1 LHKFIFNMDTVLIF
15 FVGIVPSLIIAA
27 TTYSLLNSFFKNEL
41 NLRAHQLRQNQ
52 QDVTV
57 PMKFAALERFA
68 LLCERIHLPN
78 VAMRV
83 AQGVVDADAKTMYYG
98 MLMSIQQEFEHN
110 IAQQIYVSPD
120 LWEIIRKSKEE
131 TVDTATHLYHSLPEH
146 ARGNDFFDLILKFY
160 NDDRN
165 NLLAVAQLAIK
176 KEAAL
181 ILPA

>member
-1 LHKFIFNMDTVLIF
+1 MDFILMFI
-15 FVGIVPSLIIAA
+15 VGIVPSLIIAA
-27 TTYSLLNSFFKNEL
+27 TTYFLLSSYFKNEL
-41 NLRAHQLRQNQ
+41 NVRAHQLRQNQ
-52 QDVTV
+52 QDVSV
-57 PMKFAALERFA
+57 PMKFSALERFA

-83 AQGVVDADAKTMYYG
+83 TQGLNAPDAKTMYYAI
-98 MLMSIQQEFEHN
+98 LMSIQQEFEHN

-131 TVDTATHLYHSLPEH
+131 TVETATHLYQSLPPQ
-146 ARGNDFFDLILKFY
+146 AQGNDFFDLILKFY